1 MDPPSL
7 ALRLQVL
14 ASSLPLDEAEVYWQC
29 STLHC
34 QYTPVA
40 SIATCSTPFCVRQS
54 ANPFQIFGE
63 TIKFSTVCSP
73 WSLNFNA
80 TSCKFLAMS
89 MPAQFGN
96 FTVNPVFNERGNQ
109 CAGHSANTQCFK
121 RGRIKTPPVKFDD
134 RGHAQTYFW
143 DLASP

>member
-1 MDPPSL
+1 MDPPGL

-54 ANPFQIFGE
+54 AIRSKSSVKPS
-63 TIKFSTVCSP
+63 KCSTVCSP

-80 TSCKFLAMS
+80 T
-89 MPAQFGN
+89 
-96 FTVNPVFNERGNQ
+96 
-109 CAGHSANTQCFK
+109 
-121 RGRIKTPPVKFDD
+121 
-134 RGHAQTYFW
+134 
-143 DLASP
+143 